1 MADARRLPC
10 LYVILSLIM
19 TKYMT
24 KKERAQEVLKR
35 LRRLYTKKKEDFVMW
50 RNPLEL
56 VVGTVLSA
64 QCTDKR
70 VNIVVK
76 DLFKKYTSA
85 QDYANAD
92 IQTLEK
98 EIYSTGFYRSK
109 AKYLKNIGKIVS
121 EKHNGKVPD
130 NLNDLLKLSG
140 VSNKTA
146 YLVLAKAFKKYEGVA
161 VDTHVKRIA
170 PRLGLTYE
178 QKNPDIISRELGE
191 IFEDRDTLDINE
203 YLILHGRKI
212 CLGKPKCGECIL
224 KDICP
229 YGKKVSGF

>member
-1 MADARRLPC
+1 
-10 LYVILSLIM
+10 
-19 TKYMT
+19 
-24 KKERAQEVLKR
+24 
-35 LRRLYTKKKEDFVMW
+35 MW
-50 RNPLEL
+50 SNPLEL

-76 DLFKKYTSA
+76 DLFQKYKTA
-85 QDYANAD
+85 QDYAQAD
-92 IQTLEK
+92 IATLEK

-109 AKYLKNIGKIVS
+109 AKYLKGIGTILS
-121 EKHNGKVPD
+121 EKYNGKVPN
-130 NLNDLLKLSG
+130 NLEDLLQLPG

-170 PRLGLTYE
+170 PRLGLTNE
-178 QKNPDIISRELGE
+178 QKNTDIIARDLGE
-191 IFEDRDTLDINE
+191 LVGNKDALDINE
-203 YLILHGRKI
+203 YLILHGRKV
-212 CLGKPKCGECIL
+212 CLGKPKCGECVL

-229 YGKKVSGF
+229 TGKSQIAKNK